1 MAPIRQGRTPRRFDS
16 AAPPPALYSR
26 IRESI
31 EGTPASRVG
40 TAMRTRI
47 ALAVIPCA
55 TVGALV
61 VASQLVYHRQAVG
74 LDVGVDSTPH
84 MLVAL
89 GLLVVLTLA
98 ATFIALAR
106 SGRSADV
113 TSLLLA
119 ASLVA
124 PAYAAITLINPLHAS
139 DPFPPPPGLSPW
151 GARCLVLATIVGGVA
166 LASLALALRR
176 AIPVRSDL
184 RGAAL
189 GAAAGA
195 WAGLA
200 LFVFCPAS
208 EYEHLLVGHL
218 LPVVALTV
226 GGALGASRALRP

>member
-1 MAPIRQGRTPRRFDS
+1 MATIRQGRTPRRFES
-16 AAPPPALYSR
+16 AAPPTALYSR

-31 EGTPASRVG
+31 QGTPASDVS
-40 TAMRTRI
+40 TTRRAHI
-47 ALAVIPCA
+47 ALVVIPCVTA
-55 TVGALV
+55 GALA
-61 VASQLVYHRQAVG
+61 VASQLVYQRQGVG

-98 ATFIALAR
+98 TTFIALGR
-106 SGRSADV
+106 SGRSSEI
-113 TSLLLA
+113 TSLLFA

-124 PAYAAITLINPLHAS
+124 PVYAAITLINPLHAS
-139 DPFPPPPGLSPW
+139 DPFPPPVDLSPW
-151 GARCLVLATIVGGVA
+151 GARCLVLATIVGAVA
-166 LASLALALRR
+166 LSSFAVALRR
-176 AIPVRSDL
+176 AIPVRSGL

-208 EYEHLLVGHL
+208 EYEHLFLGHVM
-218 LPVVALTV
+218 PVVALSLAGT
-226 GGALGASRALRP
+226 LGIPRALRT